1 MPEVA
6 IQAVAAGKARDVSAE
21 NISMSR
27 PVDHKK
33 SVHRRWKW
41 QTTGA
46 TSPIEKQTKSLR
58 RKEKEKD
65 LMVKERRKVGAHESE
80 STDASKNST
89 LIPGESPAIK
99 QEKVHCFHWAI
110 PSGPGTPGNSSCRAQ
125 TKPDDSLRSASRK

>member
-1 MPEVA
+1 VPEVA

-89 LIPGESPAIK
+89 LIFGESPAIK
-99 QEKVHCFHWAI
+99 QEKV
-110 PSGPGTPGNSSCRAQ
+110 
-125 TKPDDSLRSASRK
+125 